1 MEDIM
6 QNLKPN
12 TVHVDVNIDK
22 EMTNAKKYIV
32 ENFFGYSAI
41 TLPLKLDGNTDY
53 DFLMATDGKSIKYNP
68 ERVRE
73 QFQLLGFADARLRI
87 RIIVLHEVY
96 HVMMLHHTRRGNRD
110 PKGWNIATDMMIN
123 SNLIKELD
131 ENDKFPQSGYYLERM
146 FEDMGAIWDK
156 HGNYKGMSAEQIFS
170 ALSKEE
176 DEDGETQYQD
186 KDKDGNPTGDNL
198 DPSDFGGDVQDLPD
212 PSGEDEEQGGNV
224 SADADEDAT
233 PQQSY
238 ADAIA
243 EEEESIEE
251 KIIQADMMEKSVG
264 KSGGY
269 NAVSDARNNLS
280 KPISWLELLRNY
292 FSNTLSGDES
302 TWNRYNR
309 RYLAQDIYLPSKRPT
324 QSGVLAICVDIS
336 GSVSQEEREYFVKN
350 VDKIASEFPQIK
362 TIKICYANHVV
373 VNPKDRHHLDDIKL
387 EDYWDVFQVSEG
399 DEIEMRTLS
408 GGGTEVDPFFNLIEQ
423 TDHDDYPDVALYFTD
438 GYCWTEREDNPPD
451 FPVVWAS
458 TGTMDYVPSFAEGI
472 FVSQD

>member
-1 MEDIM
+1 
-6 QNLKPN
+6 
-12 TVHVDVNIDK
+12 
-22 EMTNAKKYIV
+22 
-32 ENFFGYSAI
+32 
-41 TLPLKLDGNTDY
+41 
-53 DFLMATDGKSIKYNP
+53 
-68 ERVRE
+68 
-73 QFQLLGFADARLRI
+73 
-87 RIIVLHEVY
+87 
-96 HVMMLHHTRRGNRD
+96 
-110 PKGWNIATDMMIN
+110 
-123 SNLIKELD
+123 
-131 ENDKFPQSGYYLERM
+131 
-146 FEDMGAIWDK
+146 
-156 HGNYKGMSAEQIFS
+156 MSADQIFS
-170 ALSKEE
+170 ALSKEA

-324 QSGVLAICVDIS
+324 QSG
-336 GSVSQEEREYFVKN
+336 
-350 VDKIASEFPQIK
+350 
-362 TIKICYANHVV
+362 
-373 VNPKDRHHLDDIKL
+373 
-387 EDYWDVFQVSEG
+387 
-399 DEIEMRTLS
+399 LS
-408 GGGTEVDPFFNLIEQ
+408 LI
-423 TDHDDYPDVALYFTD
+423 H
-438 GYCWTEREDNPPD
+438 
-451 FPVVWAS
+451 
-458 TGTMDYVPSFAEGI
+458 I
-472 FVSQD
+472 